1 MNRRQASLYLP
12 NALHVESLR
21 RRHNPVQARLIPA
34 HVTLC
39 REDEVDDWDA
49 VRETLL
55 SVCPFEL
62 TLEFGAPVR
71 EHNFVFLPV
80 RKGLDAFHAF
90 RRTLLKAEPRQH
102 IPHVTIIHPRNGT
115 CTDSI
120 FEEIASNIE
129 PFPCTF
135 REVMLIE
142 QKGDGPW
149 FPFAR
154 TESSVQAPIR
164 PLDNE
169 QRDRPT

>member
-12 NALHVESLR
+12 NSLHVESLR

-49 VRETLL
+49 FRETLTSL
-55 SVCPFEL
+55 CPFEL
-62 TLEFGAPVR
+62 TLEFGVPVR

-80 RKGLDAFHAF
+80 CKGLDAFHAF
-90 RRTLLKAEPRQH
+90 RRALLKAEPRQH

-120 FEEIASNIE
+120 FEEIALNIAS
-129 PFPCTF
+129 FPCIF

-142 QKGDGPW
+142 QEGDGVW
-149 FPFAR
+149 KQVAR
-154 TESSVQAPIR
+154 IGASS
-164 PLDNE
+164 
-169 QRDRPT
+169 